1 MYTVN
6 IKNYN
11 AGEGIFTD
19 EFITNTNPMEMPI
32 PINQDAKFLTLELLN
47 DVKVYIP
54 FEQILEIEVIEN

>member
-19 EFITNTNPMEMPI
+19 EFITNTNPMDMPLD
-32 PINQDAKFLTLELLN
+32 PDAKFLTLELLN